1 MSGMFEQDDIF
12 ERYDVPAS
20 NSKDFSRTS
29 LSRSSPRNLVK
40 MKHALQQAHQAHS
53 ANLPRPQN
61 VPCGRRNHA

>member
-29 LSRSSPRNLVK
+29 LSRSSPRNLVYCK
-40 MKHALQQAHQAHS
+40 RIHPLQQAQHCDT
-53 ANLPRPQN
+53 RPT
-61 VPCGRRNHA
+61 VRTS